1 MSLRLQAAVEFI
13 TSYGVV
19 LLIIAIAIAVLL
31 VFGNAPTQSIP
42 TSCSIYGTFKCADLA
57 YGGNTFGGTR
67 LEVLASSQVQGV
79 INISS
84 FSAVVGGIGSTSGF
98 CSTTGKR
105 GSPTSVA
112 QGNQIYCVATFPN
125 NVVVSQTYTGTFNMT
140 GNYCPGTQTTC
151 PRSGSTYK
159 FSGSFRTVGVSN
171 AVITVS
177 TTLSTASTTTSSTTV
192 VTVASSS
199 SVSTTVSTVPTTTT
213 TTSTSTTSIF
223 STTTIPCV
231 SYTHVYVGNNWGSS
245 VVDVNPTTYAINTV
259 VSGGSYTAYA
269 LSDSPDGSY
278 LYVSSVYGFSS
289 QLSRVSTSNDVVV
302 GTIAGAGS
310 LATVATSPDGKTL
323 YVPNAASGTVSVV
336 NVSSGNVVNTI
347 TVPGL
352 QSSLAEPFAVAAIS
366 PDGKTL
372 YVGRG
377 DGSAV
382 YSISTASNALT
393 MTISG
398 LSGPY
403 GIVTSPNGSRLYV
416 TDSSTK
422 AVSVINATTGNI
434 ISTIPLGTIQIASDV
449 LSPDGSKLYVAG
461 FGELYTIS
469 TSSYQVINTVV
480 AGPTSCS
487 PCHTSPVGLAIS
499 PDGNYIYL
507 TVSNS
512 YLDTISTTTNA
523 ILNQLTVGSGPGS
536 VIVPSACQVSPT
548 TSSTTTTTTTST
560 STTSTTSA
568 TSTILFNNIYC
579 VGGYL
584 GTAAT
589 NSTYTAP
596 LSGSGIGSWTSTNPY
611 PSKIFSQSCVSSGG
625 YIYCVG
631 GSNGGTII
639 SNVYY
644 APLSGNGI
652 GAWASTTPY
661 PSQIEA
667 ENCVTANSYIYCV
680 GGGSSS
686 VYYAALSSNGVGA
699 WTATSSYP
707 VGISGPSCS
716 VSGGYIFCAGGTSS
730 VTRNPIDNVYS
741 ATIASNGI
749 GTWTATTPYPIA
761 TSYNCIPSNGYIYC
775 ISSPY
780 YPPRSYY
787 AAVSGSSLGAWN
799 LSTTYPKSGSYEIY
813 LESCVPYNGYA
824 YCVGG
829 YSYIGASYLSNAYY
843 ATTSATGAGTWT
855 ATTPYPVGVGAQS
868 CVYGSSSSQP
878 STSTTTTTTTTT
890 TSTTSTSTTTI
901 IAPKVVSSV
910 LSITGNLYSDQET
923 VSGSAQYNTWYQYIA
938 SNTLTCPAHY
948 TKPLSS
954 SVTSSASCTQQ
965 YPPLD
970 PPAYSPSCTST
981 LTSSGSTCSVSW
993 VIKQGSV
1000 YTCPGGAPGCDAPFD
1015 GPVLTWTCSLTCNY
1029 TG

>member
-13 TSYGVV
+13 TSYGVA

-31 VFGNAPTQSIP
+31 VFGNAPVQSIP

-67 LEVLASSQVQGV
+67 LEILASSQVQGV

-84 FSAVVGGIGSTSGF
+84 FSAVVGGVSSTTGF

-125 NVVVSQTYTGTFNMT
+125 NVVVSQTYSGTFNMT
-140 GNYCPGTQTTC
+140 GNYCPGIQTTC
-151 PRSGSTYK
+151 PRSGSIYK

-171 AVITVS
+171 AVITATTSLS
-177 TTLSTASTTTSSTTV
+177 TTSTITSSTTV
-192 VTVASSS
+192 VTVGSST
-199 SVSTTVSTVPTTTT
+199 STSTIASTVPTTTT
-213 TTSTSTTSIF
+213 TTIPTTTS
-223 STTTIPCV
+223 
-231 SYTHVYVGNNWGSS
+231 
-245 VVDVNPTTYAINTV
+245 
-259 VSGGSYTAYA
+259 
-269 LSDSPDGSY
+269 
-278 LYVSSVYGFSS
+278 
-289 QLSRVSTSNDVVV
+289 
-302 GTIAGAGS
+302 
-310 LATVATSPDGKTL
+310 
-323 YVPNAASGTVSVV
+323 
-336 NVSSGNVVNTI
+336 
-347 TVPGL
+347 
-352 QSSLAEPFAVAAIS
+352 
-366 PDGKTL
+366 
-372 YVGRG
+372 
-377 DGSAV
+377 
-382 YSISTASNALT
+382 
-393 MTISG
+393 
-398 LSGPY
+398 
-403 GIVTSPNGSRLYV
+403 
-416 TDSSTK
+416 
-422 AVSVINATTGNI
+422 
-434 ISTIPLGTIQIASDV
+434 
-449 LSPDGSKLYVAG
+449 
-461 FGELYTIS
+461 
-469 TSSYQVINTVV
+469 
-480 AGPTSCS
+480 
-487 PCHTSPVGLAIS
+487 
-499 PDGNYIYL
+499 
-507 TVSNS
+507 
-512 YLDTISTTTNA
+512 
-523 ILNQLTVGSGPGS
+523 
-536 VIVPSACQVSPT
+536 
-548 TSSTTTTTTTST
+548 TTTTST
-560 STTSTTSA
+560 TSV

-589 NSTYTAP
+589 NSTYIAP
-596 LSGSGIGSWTSTNPY
+596 LSGSGIGSWTSTTPY

-667 ENCVTANSYIYCV
+667 ENCVAANSYIYCV
-680 GGGSSS
+680 GGGSAS
-686 VYYAALSSNGVGA
+686 VYYAPLSSNGVGA

-716 VSGGYIFCAGGTSS
+716 VSGGYIFCGGGTSS

-741 ATIASNGI
+741 ATISSNGV
-749 GTWTATTPYPIA
+749 GSWTATTPYPIA
-761 TSYNCIPSNGYIYC
+761 TSYNCIPSNGHIYC

-780 YPPRSYY
+780 YPPHSYY

-813 LESCVPYNGYA
+813 LESCVPYNSYA

-855 ATTPYPVGVGAQS
+855 ATTPYPVGAGALS
-868 CVYGSSSSQP
+868 CVYGSSSNPP
-878 STSTTTTTTTTT
+878 STSTTSTTTTT
-890 TSTTSTSTTTI
+890 TSTTSTSTTTTTI
-901 IAPKVVSSV
+901 IAPQVVSTV

-923 VSGSAQYNTWYQYIA
+923 VSGSAQYNTWYQYIG
-938 SNTLTCPAHY
+938 SNTLTCPVHY

-954 SVTSSASCTQQ
+954 SVTSSASCSQQ

-981 LTSSGSTCSVSW
+981 LTSSGSTCSISW
-993 VIKQGSV
+993 VIKQGSI
-1000 YTCPGGAPGCDAPFD
+1000 YTCPGGAPGCSAPFD